1 MKTGERKGQTAYD
14 RLLEI
19 KGTIRLDVFG
29 YKDVTLAELM
39 DKLVKDPNSEIN
51 KSGGVLN
58 YKENPILL
66 QKKRSRLI
74 KSKTINQQINQII
87 RIYEKVAE
95 IQMQKE
101 YGIFYE
107 KTGIIDR
114 ELERI
119 KRENQLY

>member
-1 MKTGERKGQTAYD
+1 M
-14 RLLEI
+14 
-19 KGTIRLDVFG
+19 
-29 YKDVTLAELM
+29 
-39 DKLVKDPNSEIN
+39 IN
-51 KSGGVLN
+51 KSGGALN

-74 KSKTINQQINQII
+74 KSKTINQQINSII
-87 RIYEKVAE
+87 RVYEKQAE

-101 YGIFYE
+101 YGIFQQ
-107 KTGIIDR
+107 KTGIIER

>member
-1 MKTGERKGQTAYD
+1 
-14 RLLEI
+14 
-19 KGTIRLDVFG
+19 
-29 YKDVTLAELM
+29 
-39 DKLVKDPNSEIN
+39 
-51 KSGGVLN
+51 
-58 YKENPILL
+58 
-66 QKKRSRLI
+66 
-74 KSKTINQQINQII
+74 KTINQQINQII